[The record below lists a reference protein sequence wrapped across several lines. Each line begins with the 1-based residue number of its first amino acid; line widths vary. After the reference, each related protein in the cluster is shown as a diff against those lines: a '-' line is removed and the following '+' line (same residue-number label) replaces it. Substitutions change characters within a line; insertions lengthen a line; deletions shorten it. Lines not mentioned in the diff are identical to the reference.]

1 MIVSFSKNPINQ
13 ARGIIKYNWIAILF
27 FALLSTSVA
36 LANHYYEMGFLKNY
50 VVPVSIL
57 GGGLAIFLGFRNNS
71 AYDRW
76 WEARKVWGGIINSS
90 RTWARQVTTLAT
102 LHHTKGLK
110 NDDELKGFHRE
121 MVYRHLAWI
130 NALRL
135 QLRGQNSWD
144 ELDSYISKEEKEELL
159 MKKNKV
165 TSLGQKQGERLTE
178 ALKEGVVED
187 FRHMQLDNTLTE
199 LTDLQG
205 KAERIKNTIFP
216 FYYTYFTNLFLWI
229 FTILLPCSLAQLGWF
244 NIPISVAISFVFYI
258 LNKAG
263 SMTEDPFRNVGADV
277 PISALCTTIEI
288 DLKQQLGE
296 TVIPEA
302 QQPEHGKFGVR
313 FIK

>member
-13 ARGIIKYNWIAILF
+13 ARGIIRYNWLAIF
-27 FALLSTSVA
+27 FFLLLSSSVA
-36 LANHYYEMGFLKNY
+36 VSYHFFEMGFLKSY

-76 WEARKVWGGIINSS
+76 WEARKIWGGIINSS

-110 NDDELKGFHRE
+110 NDSELKGFHQE
-121 MVYRHLAWI
+121 MVYRHIAWI
-130 NALRL
+130 NALRI
-135 QLRGQNSWD
+135 QLRGQDTWD
-144 ELDSYISKEEKEELL
+144 DLNGFISENEKRELL
-159 MKKNKV
+159 KKKNKV
-165 TSLGQKQGERLTE
+165 TQLGQKQGERLTE
-178 ALKEGVVED
+178 ALKEGIVED
-187 FRHMQLDNTLTE
+187 FRHIQLDNTLTQ

-229 FTILLPCSLAQLGWF
+229 FTILLPCSLAELGWF

-263 SMTEDPFRNVGADV
+263 SMTEDPFKNVGADV

-288 DLKQQLGE
+288 DLKEQLGE
-296 TVIPEA
+296 QIVPDSRTPEI
-302 QQPEHGKFGVR
+302 GKFGVQ
-313 FIK
+313 FLK